1 MTSNIA
7 RANKL
12 REAFDLL
19 DRAHAIVQDT
29 VGDTDNSYE
38 GAWEQLED
46 VLKDYYD
53 NLIEMQI
60 TD

>member
-12 REAFDLL
+12 QEAFELL
-19 DRAHAIVQDT
+19 DRAHARVQEA
-29 VGDTDNSYE
+29 VGDTDDSYE

-46 VLKDYYD
+46 VLKGYYD